1 MTNNK
6 RILEIYKKTGALLSG
21 HFILSSGLHSE
32 IYLQSALVLSIPKYL
47 KIISNALSIEIK
59 KVIDEELI
67 DLIVSPAM
75 GAVVIGSKIG
85 EELNKKAIFLE
96 RVNKNFTLRR
106 GFQIPK
112 ETRVLIIEDVITTG
126 KSSVECIDCVESFG
140 GKVLGLA
147 SIIDRSEKE
156 LNLGVVTISLL
167 KINAP
172 TYSSNNLPKK
182 LENIPIVKPGSRFLV

>member
-6 RILEIYKKTGALLSG
+6 KILEIYKKTGALLSG

-96 RVNKNFTLRR
+96 RVNKNFSLRR

-112 ETRVLIIEDVITTG
+112 KTRVLIIEDVITTG
-126 KSSVECIDCVESFG
+126 KSSAECIDCVESFG

-147 SIIDRSEKE
+147 SIVDRSEKD
-156 LNLGVVTISLL
+156 LNLGVDMISLL
-167 KINAP
+167 KIHAP
-172 TYSSNNLPKK
+172 TYSHNNLPKK
-182 LENIPIVKPGSRFLV
+182 LENIPIDKPGSRFLV

>member
-6 RILEIYKKTGALLSG
+6 KILEIYKKTGALLSG